1 MKREAFDHPKLKLC
15 AAELGIRM
23 ATMRGIIESLW
34 LVASINWPRGDVGR
48 WSNRQIAAAI
58 DTEVDPDELMRA
70 LVNNGLLD
78 EIPAEDGRLYVH
90 DWHEH
95 CDRHVNV
102 RLLKRRET
110 YANGAP
116 ARRKEPGDEVEREGT
131 RENTG
136 RRAGTRRDPRPEPAP
151 EPEPEVPD
159 QETLEFE
166 GSTVAASGGAG
177 TTESSQGRAGETV
190 GGPSSGQGA
199 PTAKRVRRE
208 GLSHFVP
215 EDFAL
220 TRERIAYA
228 AQHRLD
234 SEVAAYEFGKFR
246 DHEFQ
251 APHSDW
257 DRAWRRWV
265 RVAAERVAA
274 QRASPTP
281 QRALTAA
288 GTTAQNA
295 KKLVEEARNEA
306 C

>member
-58 DTEVDPDELMRA
+58 DTDVDPDELMRA

-78 EIPAEDGRLYVH
+78 ELPAESGRLYVH

-116 ARRKEPGDEVEREGT
+116 ARRKESGDDEEREGT
-131 RENTG
+131 RENA
-136 RRAGTRRDPRPEPAP
+136 RQRSGTRRDPMPEPAP
-151 EPEPEVPD
+151 APEPEVPD
-159 QETLEFE
+159 QETHESE
-166 GSTVAASGGAG
+166 GSTVAASGGAEPARSG
-177 TTESSQGRAGETV
+177 KAGDREASGDRSQRA
-190 GGPSSGQGA
+190 PA
-199 PTAKRVRRE
+199 AKRARRE
-208 GLSHFVP
+208 SLSHFVP

-246 DHEFQ
+246 DHEFKD
-251 APHSDW
+251 PHSDW

-265 RVAAERVAA
+265 RVAAERAA
-274 QRASPTP
+274 SQRASPTP

-295 KKLVEEARNEA
+295 KRLVEEAQNEA